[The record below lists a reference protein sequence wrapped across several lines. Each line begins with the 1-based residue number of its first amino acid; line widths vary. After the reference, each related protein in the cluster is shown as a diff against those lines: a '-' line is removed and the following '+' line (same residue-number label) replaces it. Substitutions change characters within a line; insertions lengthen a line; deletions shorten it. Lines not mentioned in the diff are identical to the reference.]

1 MPFISNPLNVSDISL
16 TNKKTVQIKYFS
28 TLKCTN
34 KMQKSTE
41 RIINTNKLRIHTF
54 SYITVSYSPIIMILL
69 AVIGIL
75 EKGKRDEVINL
86 SYI

>member
-1 MPFISNPLNVSDISL
+1 
-16 TNKKTVQIKYFS
+16 
-28 TLKCTN
+28 
-34 KMQKSTE
+34 MQKSTE

-75 EKGKRDEVINL
+75 EKDKRDEVINL